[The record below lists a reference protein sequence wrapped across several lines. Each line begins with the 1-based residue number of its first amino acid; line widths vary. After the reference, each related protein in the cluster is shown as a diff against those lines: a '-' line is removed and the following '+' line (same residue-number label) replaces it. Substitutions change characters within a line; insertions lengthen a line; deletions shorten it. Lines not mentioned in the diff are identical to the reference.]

1 VATLDLSSD
10 SHYYSDYWY
19 SHYWYSHY
27 WAHYAT
33 PFSYLAARARAS
45 AE

>member
-1 VATLDLSSD
+1 MPYRGRANNWA
-10 SHYYSDYWY
+10 HNWA
-19 SHYWYSHY
+19 HNRAHN

-33 PFSYLAARARAS
+33 PFSYLAARERAS

>member
-19 SHYWYSHY
+19 SHYW
-27 WAHYAT
+27 AHYAT
-33 PFSYLAARARAS
+33 PFSYLAARERAS

>member
-1 VATLDLSSD
+1 MATLDLSSD
-10 SHYYSDYWY
+10 SHYYSHYWY

-33 PFSYLAARARAS
+33 PFSYLATRAS
-45 AE
+45 ASAG